1 MSETIKKYGLEK
13 FLHSSFVGNE
23 KIAIFADEFKKHI
36 KDGKEK
42 RTRGERNQP
51 QRNAQMEHEAE
62 QLGGR
67 SNQGRKVKSSERVG
81 REKPFRENNIT
92 SGEVSINEDEELFRD
107 AEERDRVTAR
117 GM

>member
-1 MSETIKKYGLEK
+1 MK
-13 FLHSSFVGNE
+13 

-42 RTRGERNQP
+42 RTRGERNLFRQKI
-51 QRNAQMEHEAE
+51 QEEEHEAE

-81 REKPFRENNIT
+81 REKPFREKNIT

>member
-13 FLHSSFVGNE
+13 FLQSSFGGNE
-23 KIAIFADEFKKHI
+23 KIAIFADEFKRHI

-42 RTRGERNQP
+42 RTRGERDQLR
-51 QRNAQMEHEAE
+51 RNAQVEHETE

-81 REKPFRENNIT
+81 REI
-92 SGEVSINEDEELFRD
+92 SSVEDEELFRD

>member
-1 MSETIKKYGLEK
+1 
-13 FLHSSFVGNE
+13 
-23 KIAIFADEFKKHI
+23 
-36 KDGKEK
+36 
-42 RTRGERNQP
+42 
-51 QRNAQMEHEAE
+51 MEHEAE

-107 AEERDRVTAR
+107 AEERDRVTTR